1 MEMPLNQHQ
10 LQLTLLIYTILHE
23 FGYFNIFMK
32 IDPHSYPSFNVKF
45 DIKYALIGQTSYK
58 SEVVCR
64 H

>member
-32 IDPHSYPSFNVKF
+32 IDSHRPIKF
-45 DIKYALIGQTSYK
+45 DIKHELIGQTSYN